1 MRSRFNNLFF
11 LSQKKKKGGGV
22 LMFCLLHIVSANSI
36 YMKKKKQNEQ
46 NMAITFMKSF
56 EKLMCSC
63 EMFIS
68 YKHIFQRKKN
78 ILFSVASVLTKQMQ
92 QNIKAK

>member
-36 YMKKKKQNEQ
+36 YMKKKSKMNKIWQ
-46 NMAITFMKSF
+46 
-56 EKLMCSC
+56 
-63 EMFIS
+63 
-68 YKHIFQRKKN
+68 
-78 ILFSVASVLTKQMQ
+78 
-92 QNIKAK
+92 